1 MPLSHTLRAF
11 LLFTALCAGAS
22 AGHAGARLD
31 ALRQQGQLVCG
42 VAPQD
47 PGFSQRQPD
56 GSYQGLEIDLCRAV
70 AAAVLG
76 ASTQVRFVAL
86 DTVHEFLAE
95 PRIDLVFHRL
105 SWALTR
111 EAPGQLEF
119 GPVYFLEAG
128 AQGRLEPLAPL
139 LRSDDADFARIVRW
153 VVQALLEAEWQ
164 SVGRADA
171 ARTDTPMPW
180 PADAIGMALGLSPD
194 WARRM
199 VAQVGN
205 YGEIYE
211 RNLGPAAARSLPRGP
226 NRLWRDGGL
235 LVPLLLH

>member
-1 MPLSHTLRAF
+1 MCIWAP
-11 LLFTALCAGAS
+11 GV
-22 AGHAGARLD
+22 HAGTRLD
-31 ALRQQGQLVCG
+31 AIRAQGTLVCG

-47 PGFSQRQPD
+47 PGFALRQPD
-56 GSYQGLEIDLCRAV
+56 GSYQGLETDLCRAV

-76 ASTQVRFVAL
+76 SSTQVRFVAL

-128 AQGRLEPLAPL
+128 AQNRLEPLAPL

-153 VVQALLEAEWQ
+153 VVQALLDAELQ
-164 SVGRADA
+164 GVDQAYAQQAG
-171 ARTDTPMPW
+171 ARGPW
-180 PADAIGMALGLSPD
+180 PADATGMALGLPPD

-205 YGEIYE
+205 YAEIYE
-211 RNLGPAAARSLPRGP
+211 RNLGAGAQRKLPRGP

>member
-1 MPLSHTLRAF
+1 MPLSHMLRVLSLFAF
-11 LLFTALCAGAS
+11 LCAWAS
-22 AGHAGARLD
+22 GVQADARLD
-31 ALRQQGQLVCG
+31 DIRQRGQLVCG

-47 PGFSQRQPD
+47 PGFALRQPD

-70 AAAVLG
+70 AVAVLG
-76 ASTQVRFVAL
+76 SSTQVRFVAL
-86 DTVHEFLAE
+86 DTVHEFLAA

-128 AQGRLEPLAPL
+128 AQNRLEPLAPL
-139 LRSDDADFARIVRW
+139 LRSDDADLARIVRW
-153 VVQALLEAEWQ
+153 VVQALLDAELQ
-164 SVGRADA
+164 AVDQANAQQADVRGR
-171 ARTDTPMPW
+171 W
-180 PADAIGMALGLSPD
+180 PAAETGMALGLSPD

-205 YGEIYE
+205 YAEIYE
-211 RNLGPAAARSLPRGP
+211 RNLGSGAQRKLPRGP

>member
-1 MPLSHTLRAF
+1 MRRALA
-11 LLFTALCAGAS
+11 LLFFLCLLLPGAQAGE
-22 AGHAGARLD
+22 RLD
-31 ALRQQGQLVCG
+31 AIRRQGSLVCG
-42 VAPQD
+42 VSAND
-47 PGFSQRQPD
+47 PGFALRQPD
-56 GSYQGLEIDLCRAV
+56 GSYQGLEADLCRAV

-76 ASTQVRFVAL
+76 SATRVRFVAL
-86 DTVHEFLAE
+86 ETVHEFLAD

-105 SWALTR
+105 SWTLTR

-128 AQGRLEPLAPL
+128 PQGRLEPLAPL
-139 LRSDDADFARIVRW
+139 LRSDDSDLARAVRW
-153 VVQALLEAEWQ
+153 VVHGLLEAELL
-164 SVGRADA
+164 GIHRANA
-171 ARTDTPMPW
+171 EAPW
-180 PADAIGMALGLSPD
+180 PAAEAGMALGLPPD

-205 YGEIYE
+205 YAEIYE
-211 RNLGPAAARSLPRGP
+211 CNLGPTAPHSLPRGP

>member
-1 MPLSHTLRAF
+1 MWAP
-11 LLFTALCAGAS
+11 GV
-22 AGHAGARLD
+22 HAGTRLD
-31 ALRQQGQLVCG
+31 AIRAQRSLVCG

-47 PGFSQRQPD
+47 PGFALRQPD

-76 ASTQVRFVAL
+76 SSTQVRFVAL
-86 DTVHEFLAE
+86 DTVHEFLAA

-128 AQGRLEPLAPL
+128 AQNRLEPLAPL

-153 VVQALLEAEWQ
+153 VVQALLDAELQ
-164 SVGRADA
+164 GVDQAYAQQAYAQQAG
-171 ARTDTPMPW
+171 ARGPW
-180 PADAIGMALGLSPD
+180 PADATGMALGLPPD

-205 YGEIYE
+205 YAEIYE
-211 RNLGPAAARSLPRGP
+211 RNLGAGAQRKLPRGP

>member
-1 MPLSHTLRAF
+1 MPLSHTLRVF
-11 LLFTALCAGAS
+11 LLSIVLCAGAS
-22 AGHAGARLD
+22 AGHAGTRLD

-42 VAPQD
+42 VAPRD

-56 GSYQGLEIDLCRAV
+56 GSFQGLEIDLCRAV

-76 ASTQVRFVAL
+76 SSTQVRFVAL
-86 DTVHEFLAE
+86 DTVHEFLAD

-119 GPVYFLEAG
+119 GPVYFLEA
-128 AQGRLEPLAPL
+128 AVNNRLEPLAPL

-153 VVQALLEAEWQ
+153 TVYALLDAEQ
-164 SVGRADA
+164 AGVDHTTAEQAGVRGQ
-171 ARTDTPMPW
+171 W
-180 PADAIGMALGLSPD
+180 PAGETGAALGLPPD
-194 WARRM
+194 WANRM

-205 YGEIYE
+205 YAEIYE
-211 RNLGPAAARSLPRGP
+211 RNLGVRGARPLPRGP

-235 LVPLLLH
+235 MVPLLLH